1 MPAILRMIAVA
12 LMSVLLLLAIACGG
26 GSGGDSGASDADDA
40 SNLFVSDPAVALAAS
55 ADRFERSVTSV
66 QADFSFD
73 MSAGGFEMGAEG
85 DFAYRAPDSLYMK
98 MSMNGGGGGLFGGGD
113 VGDFE
118 IIALGDELYMNSS
131 FTGWIELSLA
141 EMGADGESFRDLLS
155 SHSPLDYRAMLEA
168 AGGEIES
175 LGEEGGNQH
184 VRMTVD
190 LGDLMAAMLDS
201 VGTDENVTTEDV
213 FGGAG
218 ISGPIIVDVWTD
230 SETLLPQ
237 RVVAEGEFGVDSE
250 FATFRMEVKFHD
262 YNGSIEIPEPPE
274 DAKSLAEMFGDFDFE
289 ADADGDT
296 VPDLFST
303 EGN

>member
-1 MPAILRMIAVA
+1 MRALLRIIPSLLAAAILTLAV
-12 LMSVLLLLAIACGG
+12 ACGG
-26 GSGGDSGASDADDA
+26 GDDSTSGASDRDDA

-55 ADRFERSVTSV
+55 ADHFERNVTSV
-66 QADFSFD
+66 QADFSFE
-73 MSAGGFEMGAEG
+73 MSAAGFEMGAEG
-85 DFAYRAPDSLYMK
+85 DFGYRAPDSLYMK
-98 MSMNGGGGGLFGGGD
+98 MSMKGGGGGLFGGGD
-113 VGDFE
+113 IGDFE
-118 IIALGDELYMNSS
+118 IIALGDELYMNSA

-155 SHSPLDYRAMLEA
+155 SHSPLDYRAILEA

-175 LGEEGGNQH
+175 LGEDGGNQH

-201 VGTDENVTTEDV
+201 FSTDQNGTIEDP
-213 FGGAG
+213 FGSAG
-218 ISGPIIVDVWTD
+218 ISGPIVVDIWTD

-237 RVVAEGEFGVDSE
+237 RVVAEAEFGVDSE
-250 FATFRMEVKFHD
+250 FAAFRMEVKFHD

-289 ADADGDT
+289 ADSDGDG
-296 VPDLFST
+296 VPDFFTT

>member
-1 MPAILRMIAVA
+1 MPKILRMTAVA
-12 LMSVLLLLAIACGG
+12 LTSVLLLLAVACGG
-26 GSGGDSGASDADDA
+26 GSDGEPGASGADDA
-40 SNLFVSDPAVALAAS
+40 TDLFVSDPAGALAAS

-66 QADFSFD
+66 QADFSFE
-73 MSAGGFEMGAEG
+73 MSAAGFEMGAEG
-85 DFAYRAPDSLYMK
+85 DFAYRAPDSMYMK
-98 MSMNGGGGGLFGGGD
+98 MSMSGGGGGLFGGGGD

-131 FTGWIELSLA
+131 FTGWIALSLA

-155 SHSPLDYRAMLEA
+155 SHSPLDYGAMLDA
-168 AGGEIES
+168 AGGEIEN
-175 LGEEGGNQH
+175 LGEDGGNQH

-201 VGTDENVTTEDV
+201 VGTDESGTADDI
-213 FGGAG
+213 FGSAG
-218 ISGPIIVDVWTD
+218 ISGPIVVDVWTD

-250 FATFRMEVKFHD
+250 FAAFRMEVEFHD

-274 DAKSLAEMFGDFDFE
+274 DAKSLSEMFGDFDFE
-289 ADADGDT
+289 ADTDGDT
-296 VPDLFST
+296 VPDVL
-303 EGN
+303 E